1 MTPPPDVV
9 RPGVVR
15 PGVVR
20 LTEADAGEVL
30 TIQRAAYGPEAQN
43 YGDPELPPLRETL
56 DEVRASLR
64 SPDVIG
70 LGLREDGRLL
80 GSVRLRVA
88 DGVAHLGRL
97 AVVPDRQGEGI
108 GTVLLRACEAA
119 LPAGVREI
127 RLFTG
132 SRSDPTIRLYERL
145 GYVRGGETDM
155 VTHMVVHLTKHV
167 TPAAH

>member
-1 MTPPPDVV
+1 MTPPPGAVRPDVV
-9 RPGVVR
+9 RLSV
-15 PGVVR
+15 
-20 LTEADAGEVL
+20 ADAGEVL
-30 TIQRAAYGPEAQN
+30 TLQRAAYVPEAQN
-43 YGDPELPPLRETL
+43 YGDPDLPPLRETL
-56 DEVRASLR
+56 DEVRASLG

-70 LGLREDGRLL
+70 LGVREAGRLL
-80 GSVRLRVA
+80 GAVRLRLA

-119 LPAGVREI
+119 LPADVREI

-145 GYVRGGETDM
+145 GYVRGEESDM
-155 VTHMVVHLTKHV
+155 VTHQVLHLTK
-167 TPAAH
+167 ALERA